1 MAALADLGAMA
12 VAALAALLSIGSY
25 LLIRAIANGLPD
37 VHIGFIHLNFRGWF
51 ESAVRPVERWL
62 VAASNTMWNDVGW
75 LWHVMASVFSTI
87 FGEVVAAIS
96 HVGDQIAHI
105 VTQVVPDAVALAG
118 VNTQRFVEAQFGVVA
133 HQIVIGAGQIGN
145 AVSHVVGD
153 AVSTANRYADYQLTV
168 ARRYADGLEHD
179 AERFATGAVNDLSVT
194 IGKQIAH
201 LSHTVAADYTSA
213 LDAARSDAAGALATA
228 RGLIS
233 QAKTEAENVAQA
245 DATRVQDLLQKAI
258 DATNG
263 TVSRLTGTVAADLTA
278 AERYAQGQVAQGV
291 ADVTAQLQQTASQLG
306 ASIAA
311 ASAAATAGVAGAIQT
326 AQQDANTALGSA
338 EQALGGALAGVYG
351 DLVGKAQAFN
361 GDLSGI
367 EGLLAGAITASIAG
381 VAARV
386 ATLEEC
392 SVGVC
397 ATSRN
402 PFSSLLKDALGL
414 TELAGVGAF
423 LTQVINDPAAAIR
436 QDASIISGAVSGGE
450 HLLDQLLAL

>member
-1 MAALADLGAMA
+1 MAGLAPLAVMMA
-12 VAALAALLSIGSY
+12 AALAALMTFGIVTLIHALGRLLPNFSILGVGVKLGQWFDDLAHPLVD
-25 LLIRAIANGLPD
+25 LLVQWTNSE
-37 VHIGFIHLNFRGWF
+37 W
-51 ESAVRPVERWL
+51 
-62 VAASNTMWNDVGW
+62 NTVGW
-75 LWHVMASVFSTI
+75 CWHIIASIFSTI
-87 FGEVVAAIS
+87 FGE
-96 HVGDQIAHI
+96 
-105 VTQVVPDAVALAG
+105 
-118 VNTQRFVEAQFGVVA
+118 
-133 HQIVIGAGQIGN
+133 
-145 AVSHVVGD
+145 AVSAIDH
-153 AVSTANRYADYQLTV
+153 
-168 ARRYADGLEHD
+168 
-179 AERFATGAVNDLSVT
+179 
-194 IGKQIAH
+194 IGGQIAH
-201 LSHTVAADYTSA
+201 LFTATIPQAVAHAIGDAHAYGDRIVHAMSVAVEHDLHKAIGVLNRSVADALQAVEHTAARDLHVTEQALSHDITAAKHLVEGEVHDLKVSLGRQIASLERTVAADYHDA
-213 LDAARSDAAGALATA
+213 LRAARSDAAGALSTA

-245 DATRVQDLLQKAI
+245 DATRVQDLLQQAI
-258 DATNG
+258 DTTNG
-263 TVSRLTGTVAADLTA
+263 TVTRLTGTVATDLTA

-291 ADVTAQLQQTASQLG
+291 AGVTAQLQQTASQLG

-311 ASAAATAGVAGAIQT
+311 ASAAATAGVTGAIKT

-338 EQALGGALAGVYG
+338 EQALGEALAGVYG

-397 ATSRN
+397 PTSRN

-423 LTQVINDPAAAIR
+423 LTQVINDPAAAIQ
-436 QDASIISGAVSGGE
+436 QDAGIISGAVSGGE